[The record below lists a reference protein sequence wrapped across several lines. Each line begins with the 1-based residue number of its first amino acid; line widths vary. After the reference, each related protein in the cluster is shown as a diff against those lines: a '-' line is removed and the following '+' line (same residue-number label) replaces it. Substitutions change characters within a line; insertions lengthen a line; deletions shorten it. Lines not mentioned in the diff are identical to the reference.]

1 MFKFLLCLRQ
11 AGSTGRPVT
20 GQPAGKRRSPAP
32 LLSACAEQ
40 ATQGVSLSTQENY
53 RTAVRSF
60 IRFCGGEDV
69 RLSALD
75 ADTVRRYE
83 RWLQDRGVCPNT
95 SSCYMRSLRAIYNKV
110 AAKRL
115 VKDKAPFKGVFTDNE
130 RAVKRSIG
138 EKEIR
143 KIKSL
148 SPGPSPIGRGERG
161 RRGAGSGAS
170 AADFFLFSFYAMGMP
185 FVDLAHLKRS
195 QIKNGVLTYH
205 RRKTGQQVRVKLE
218 PCMIDILDKY
228 ATQESEYLFPILYKV
243 EEGKD
248 GKGGKTVEVPYPS
261 ALNRYNRALKTL
273 ARQAGISV
281 NLTSYVAR
289 HSWASIAYGR
299 NIDLPVISKALGHT
313 NTQTTLVYISEID
326 DRQLASAN
334 RKLLK
339 GIFMP

>member
-1 MFKFLLCLRQ
+1 
-11 AGSTGRPVT
+11 
-20 GQPAGKRRSPAP
+20 
-32 LLSACAEQ
+32 
-40 ATQGVSLSTQENY
+40 
-53 RTAVRSF
+53 
-60 IRFCGGEDV
+60 
-69 RLSALD
+69 
-75 ADTVRRYE
+75 
-83 RWLQDRGVCPNT
+83 
-95 SSCYMRSLRAIYNKV
+95 MRSLRAIYNKA
-110 AAKRL
+110 AAKPL
-115 VKDKAPFKGVFTDNE
+115 VKDKAPFKGVFTGNE

-138 EKEIR
+138 EKEIC

-161 RRGAGSGAS
+161 KRGVGAAGAGDS

-195 QIKNGVLTYH
+195 QIKDGVLTYH
-205 RRKTGQQVRVKLE
+205 RRKTGQQVRVTLE

-243 EEGKD
+243 ERGKD
-248 GKGGKTVEVPYPS
+248 GKSGKTMEVPYPL
-261 ALNRYNRALKTL
+261 ALNRYNRALKAL
-273 ARQAGISV
+273 ARQARISV
-281 NLTSYVAR
+281 SLTSYVAR